1 MQKVA
6 IVTDSIANL
15 TREMVE
21 NYQIEIVPI
30 RLLFK
35 DRVYRDGVDITPS
48 EAYEFLLQDPE
59 SFNTSPASP
68 GHYLEAYQEAVVSPF
83 RQS

>member
-15 TREMVE
+15 TKELVE
-21 NYQIEIVPI
+21 NYGIEIVPI

-35 DRVYRDGVDITPS
+35 DKVYRDGVDITPS
-48 EAYEFLLQDPE
+48 EAYQLFL
-59 SFNTSPASP
+59 
-68 GHYLEAYQEAVVSPF
+68 
-83 RQS
+83 